1 MTAKRSKLYDVKVE
15 RAGLHDY
22 RLTSDILRTNFKP
35 AIQVDFSHHVFEHLE
50 VIITYELRV
59 EKLEI
64 KIVNYFVFTI
74 IDNFVASYHFRF
86 QITTTMVLEYCIQ
99 TSTFRIE
106 SITSKRANSMATND
120 TESVLGNW
128 E

>member
-50 VIITYELRV
+50 VNILIP
-59 EKLEI
+59 
-64 KIVNYFVFTI
+64 NYCLYKMQLQFLH
-74 IDNFVASYHFRF
+74 Y
-86 QITTTMVLEYCIQ
+86 
-99 TSTFRIE
+99 
-106 SITSKRANSMATND
+106 
-120 TESVLGNW
+120 
-128 E
+128 

>member
-50 VIITYELRV
+50 VS
-59 EKLEI
+59 
-64 KIVNYFVFTI
+64 
-74 IDNFVASYHFRF
+74 DS
-86 QITTTMVLEYCIQ
+86 
-99 TSTFRIE
+99 
-106 SITSKRANSMATND
+106 
-120 TESVLGNW
+120 G
-128 E
+128 

>member
-50 VIITYELRV
+50 VIIRYELRV
-59 EKLEI
+59 KELEMRVI
-64 KIVNYFVFTI
+64 FYFVFTI
-74 IDNFVASYHFRF
+74 IHNVEFD
-86 QITTTMVLEYCIQ
+86 
-99 TSTFRIE
+99 
-106 SITSKRANSMATND
+106 SISGIK
-120 TESVLGNW
+120 
-128 E
+128 

>member
-50 VIITYELRV
+50 VIIRYELRV
-59 EKLEI
+59 EELEI
-64 KIVNYFVFTI
+64 IIVNYFVFPI
-74 IDNFVASYHFRF
+74 IDNFTA
-86 QITTTMVLEYCIQ
+86 
-99 TSTFRIE
+99 
-106 SITSKRANSMATND
+106 
-120 TESVLGNW
+120 
-128 E
+128 

>member
-50 VIITYELRV
+50 VRV
-59 EKLEI
+59 
-64 KIVNYFVFTI
+64 
-74 IDNFVASYHFRF
+74 S
-86 QITTTMVLEYCIQ
+86 
-99 TSTFRIE
+99 
-106 SITSKRANSMATND
+106 
-120 TESVLGNW
+120 G
-128 E
+128 

>member
-50 VIITYELRV
+50 VITRYEFMV
-59 EKLEI
+59 EEQEM
-64 KIVNYFVFTI
+64 KI
-74 IDNFVASYHFRF
+74 
-86 QITTTMVLEYCIQ
+86 
-99 TSTFRIE
+99 
-106 SITSKRANSMATND
+106 
-120 TESVLGNW
+120 
-128 E
+128 